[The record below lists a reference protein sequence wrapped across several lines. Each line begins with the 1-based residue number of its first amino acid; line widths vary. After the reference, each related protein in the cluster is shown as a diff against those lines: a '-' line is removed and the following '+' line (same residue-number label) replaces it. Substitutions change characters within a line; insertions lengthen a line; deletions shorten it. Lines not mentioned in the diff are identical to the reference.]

1 MVKGSCMICQKENND
16 SIQGCEFHYYCQE
29 CFESIDSEKL
39 KVIKKCI
46 NCLSKFYPQIKS
58 KSLCSYCKKP
68 NEFISS
74 FCNSHDLCKECI
86 RQEKINENIR
96 NCQNC
101 LGSYKNCCRWCL
113 VYLEPYQQI
122 KNPLYHHH
130 FYCEKCFTSSKKFTN
145 SDFCMNCRSAYQ
157 RTAIL
162 SKIVRFITFSSSK
175 KDCILCLKE
184 TNSKDLKVCEVHSIC
199 NKCYQITNE
208 FTVNS
213 YQGLIDCKTC
223 QMLIINIAR
232 LNTQNSLAHNP
243 KTTKEEYKNNGF
255 SSVNKKRSG
264 TFNNKKSS
272 EIDRNFDTRNQSNES
287 INLRRRQNFNRAQ
300 EVPEITSNKDGQNIN
315 YSSEVNFY
323 GQMNVTKKTCCGQK

>member
-86 RQEKINENIR
+86 KQEKINENIR

-113 VYLEPYQQI
+113 GYLEPYQQI
-122 KNPLYHHH
+122 KNPLHHHH
-130 FYCEKCFTSSKKFTN
+130 FYCEKCFTSSKTFRN

-184 TNSKDLKVCEVHSIC
+184 TNPKDLKVCEVHSIC

-232 LNTQNSLAHNP
+232 LNTQNSLSKVLTNEEI
-243 KTTKEEYKNNGF
+243 KTDREIIP
-255 SSVNKKRSG
+255 SV
-264 TFNNKKSS
+264 
-272 EIDRNFDTRNQSNES
+272 EIKRNQQLYENDS
-287 INLRRRQNFNRAQ
+287 
-300 EVPEITSNKDGQNIN
+300 
-315 YSSEVNFY
+315 
-323 GQMNVTKKTCCGQK
+323 